1 MTSSWRIRRR
11 RLLRRPH
18 EAALLSP
25 VILTVLIA
33 VLAFAT
39 PREFAVSRLL
49 PAAPALASSMWSVA
63 GTVVLGLVCLLTV
76 LGLAVA
82 FADPGPLFTAAA
94 ITAVTGAAAYAG
106 HVRLQR
112 ERTLVQVRSVADV
125 AQQVLL
131 RPVPGRVGEVEIETL
146 YLAAAAHARIGGDFY
161 EAVDTAH
168 GVRLLIGDV
177 RGKGLSA
184 VGVAAA
190 VTGCFREAAHDEP
203 DLRCIARRLEASMVR
218 YSATLP
224 DRDSG
229 ERFATALLAEVP
241 HGGGCVRLLNCG
253 HPPPLLLR
261 PHDHLAL
268 EVSDPAPP
276 LGLAQL
282 WPYPRRTEVFPFAPG
297 ETLLLY
303 TDGVVEARGRDG
315 VFYPLA
321 DRLPHRCDHHSL
333 RRLISHI
340 LNDLAAHTGGALDDD
355 AALLAVRRPLPGRPR
370 THPGARSGPVG
381 THPLPP
387 SDSPVR

>member
-1 MTSSWRIRRR
+1 MLADVTSSWRIRRR

-253 HPPPLLLR
+253 HPPPLLF
-261 PHDHLAL
+261 HHGHVQVL
-268 EVSDPAPP
+268 EPTTASPP
-276 LGLAQL
+276 LNLAAL
-282 WPYPRRTEVFPFAPG
+282 IGDEYHVDTAPFAPG
-297 ETLLLY
+297 DQLLLC
-303 TDGVVEARGRDG
+303 TDGVTETRNRLGQ
-315 VFYPLA
+315 FFPLA
-321 DRLPHRCDHHSL
+321 DWAGQQPSPPPRVLLERLHRDLL
-333 RRLISHI
+333 RHGDGS
-340 LNDLAAHTGGALDDD
+340 LDDD
-355 AALLAVRRPLPGRPR
+355 IAALAVRC
-370 THPGARSGPVG
+370 
-381 THPLPP
+381 LPP
-387 SDSPVR
+387 AAGAAPRPV